1 MLQTPY
7 TALEAPPWRVSAPDA
22 IGLGLRNLNLE
33 RGSCTPSCIRGSG
46 APETPDTQLRHLH
59 LWVDGRLFSRV
70 FGGSFGGCLAG
81 YLTSQRWPCS
91 VGSSSLQPQSIT
103 LTSAFQGN
111 LMILDWTHTHT
122 HTHTHTSEWLIVSK
136 NIPCLSL
143 LLLHLVF
150 WGAFSCFWREW
161 LRIVQ
166 LCLCS
171 NKQSVLS
178 FGQIH

>member
-22 IGLGLRNLNLE
+22 IRLGLRNLNLE

-122 HTHTHTSEWLIVSK
+122 HTQVNDW
-136 NIPCLSL
+136 LSL
-143 LLLHLVF
+143 KTFLV
-150 WGAFSCFWREW
+150 
-161 LRIVQ
+161 
-166 LCLCS
+166 CLCS
-171 NKQSVLS
+171 CYTLFSKGPSLVSGGSDYGLFS
-178 FGQIH
+178 SASAATSKVSCPSGRFIK